1 MDVPVD
7 RTAAA
12 GDPARRTRPP
22 AGGMP
27 PHVTRNIEE
36 IVRIEGRDRLS
47 ITRSD
52 RFADFMT
59 KFGGSMVFVWLH
71 VAWFGVWILLN
82 EIGVLTFDQFP
93 FGFLT
98 MIVSL
103 EAIFLSAF
111 VLISENR
118 QAQQSDRR
126 AKVDLQINLI
136 AEQEITKI
144 ISLVAEIHDHLGL
157 RRKRDQEL
165 DHMQDQTNVERIANA
180 LDGVEADEG
189 PAAAIPVR

>member
-1 MDVPVD
+1 MKQQPGQPSD
-7 RTAAA
+7 
-12 GDPARRTRPP
+12 
-22 AGGMP
+22 GMP

-36 IVRIEGRDRLS
+36 FVRLEGRDRQS
-47 ITRSD
+47 MGRSD
-52 RFADFMT
+52 HFADFMT

-71 VAWFGVWILLN
+71 VGWFAIWIILN
-82 EIGVLTFDQFP
+82 EIGVLTFDEFP

-126 AKVDLQINLI
+126 AKVDLQVNLI
-136 AEQEITKI
+136 SEQEITKI
-144 ISLVAEIHDHLGL
+144 MSLVAEIHDHLGL
-157 RRKRDQEL
+157 RGEHDQEL
-165 DHMQDQTNVERIANA
+165 EQMQDKTNVEHIANA
-180 LDGVEADEG
+180 VDGAEASG
-189 PAAAIPVR
+189 VPGTA